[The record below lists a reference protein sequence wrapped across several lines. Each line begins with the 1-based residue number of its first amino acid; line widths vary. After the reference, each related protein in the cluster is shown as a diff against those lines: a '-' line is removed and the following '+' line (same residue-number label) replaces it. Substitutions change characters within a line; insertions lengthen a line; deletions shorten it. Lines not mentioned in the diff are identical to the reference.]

1 MKRNVKKCSDN
12 KFNYYLDLIKKF
24 ASDTYSQF
32 YDNYIKIKNIK
43 DKNYV
48 LPNSILDYEDVIQDY
63 YTKSYELLNEYF
75 ENERRGYIREYL
87 IKNLLIY
94 QQVYLDSLICKYS
107 LEQKNNQIQEDAYYI
122 KAMLK
127 EIKQDR
133 IRKQVLKKLLK
144 NEKLKNYHTL
154 IQEILS
160 GSTYSEIYTSC
171 GLNWH
176 EVNIAI
182 EEIGNIY
189 QGKLEGIQRFFPKY
203 EVSDKINKYNKKI
216 DYYKKYLYDKVQE
229 FYSIIYPYFL
239 IDNYKLHTYFK
250 DKVIEQDIK
259 LRIFLEEPD
268 KYLYILD
275 QLINN
280 TKSLYLK
287 QYFNLNIDSI
297 IFNTQFNKE
306 YLDKEIVNKIK
317 EGAIFEIPYYKK
329 LLSESLK
336 EIYQSIEKYDENLT
350 KDNEL
355 YLEIYNYFKSTIGE
369 IAQDFFQNNDNI
381 DTFNQH
387 LKNSLEIRKNNI
399 IYQKLQNSK
408 VKNRRK

>member
-24 ASDTYSQF
+24 ASDTYFQF

-154 IQEILS
+154 IQ
-160 GSTYSEIYTSC
+160 
-171 GLNWH
+171 
-176 EVNIAI
+176 
-182 EEIGNIY
+182 
-189 QGKLEGIQRFFPKY
+189 
-203 EVSDKINKYNKKI
+203 
-216 DYYKKYLYDKVQE
+216 
-229 FYSIIYPYFL
+229 
-239 IDNYKLHTYFK
+239 
-250 DKVIEQDIK
+250 
-259 LRIFLEEPD
+259 
-268 KYLYILD
+268 
-275 QLINN
+275 
-280 TKSLYLK
+280 
-287 QYFNLNIDSI
+287 
-297 IFNTQFNKE
+297 
-306 YLDKEIVNKIK
+306 
-317 EGAIFEIPYYKK
+317 
-329 LLSESLK
+329 
-336 EIYQSIEKYDENLT
+336 
-350 KDNEL
+350 
-355 YLEIYNYFKSTIGE
+355 
-369 IAQDFFQNNDNI
+369 
-381 DTFNQH
+381 
-387 LKNSLEIRKNNI
+387 
-399 IYQKLQNSK
+399 
-408 VKNRRK
+408 